1 MTAPDLAHFIEAQ
14 NFVQDSV
21 TTELA
26 RGHKLTH
33 WMWFI
38 FPQLAGLGFSPMAQR
53 YAIRDLHH
61 ARRYLADPVLGS
73 RLREATE
80 LVLRHKGIPIR
91 QILGSPDDMKFRSC
105 VTLFHEA
112 ATDAA
117 DRALFTQALEA
128 FFGGE
133 ADLHTLDLLNA
144 H

>member
-14 NFVQDSV
+14 NVVQDSV

-26 RGHKLTH
+26 SGHKRTH

-53 YAIRDLHH
+53 YAIRDLHQ
-61 ARRYLADPVLGS
+61 ARRYLADPVLGP
-73 RLREATE
+73 RLREATG

-105 VTLFHEA
+105 VTLFDQA
-112 ATDAA
+112 ATDTT
-117 DRALFTQALEA
+117 DRALFKQALEA

-133 ADLHTLDLLNA
+133 PDSRTLDLLNA